1 MIYLDYS
8 ANTPAD
14 SRVLERFCE
23 VERSCPGNA
32 NSRHQAGRDAKRV
45 IDHATQS
52 IAGLLS
58 AQPAEV
64 IYTSG
69 ASEANNFA
77 LKGLAKLSRHLGRH
91 IISTPLEHS
100 SVSGTLTALQEHG
113 YEIDLVDIRR
123 DGTIDLEHLK
133 ELLRPDT
140 IAVAVTL
147 VDSELGVVQ
156 PVKEISE
163 ILQAWPNCH
172 LHVDATQAVG
182 KIPVSFEGV
191 DTMSLTAHKFYG
203 LNGIGLLL
211 KRRRLALEPLIHG
224 GESTT
229 IYRSGTPTVA
239 LAASLETALNS
250 AVNELPERSAR
261 VKEANL
267 YLRTALSKYPKVRI
281 NSPESAI
288 PHILNLSVENVKGTV
303 FQRELDA
310 EGVCISVK
318 SACSSDGLPSRA
330 VFAVSR
336 DRKNALSSWRISLSH
351 LTTQEE
357 LDGFL
362 RAFDACYTRLT
373 QLGEKRKDRAMKR
386 EMEPY
391 QLIERS
397 IIKKYRKELWT
408 PFIVAVKRY
417 ELIKAGDKIAVCIS
431 GGKDSMLMAKL
442 MQELQRHSDVPFELV
457 FLVMDPGYN
466 EINRQKIESNA
477 ELLHIP
483 VTIFESN
490 IFSVANNT
498 DKNPCYLCA
507 RMRRGH
513 LYSKAKE
520 LGCNK
525 IALGHHFNDVIETT
539 VMSMFY
545 GSQLQA
551 MPPMLHSTSFPGM
564 TLIRPMYCI
573 REEDILAWKRYN
585 ELEFIQCACRFTE
598 NCTMCDN
605 GGGGSKRQETKI
617 LLRRLKRDNPNI
629 ENSIFRSIHA
639 VALDTM
645 PGYKSEGVEHSFLER
660 FHAQEEAFNEE

>member
-14 SRVLERFCE
+14 SRVLGRFCE

-32 NSRHQAGRDAKRV
+32 NSRHQAGRDAKLV

-77 LKGLAKLSRHLGRH
+77 LKGLAKLSRHLGKH

-100 SVSGTLTALQEHG
+100 SVSGTLTALQEQG

-267 YLRTALSKYPKVRI
+267 YLRTALSKYIYRSGTPTVALAASLETALNSAVNELPERSARVKEANLYLRTALSKYPKVRI

-310 EGVCISVK
+310 EGVCVSVK

-362 RAFDACYTRLT
+362 RAFDACCTRLT
-373 QLGEKRKDRAMKR
+373 QL
-386 EMEPY
+386 
-391 QLIERS
+391 
-397 IIKKYRKELWT
+397 
-408 PFIVAVKRY
+408 
-417 ELIKAGDKIAVCIS
+417 
-431 GGKDSMLMAKL
+431 
-442 MQELQRHSDVPFELV
+442 
-457 FLVMDPGYN
+457 
-466 EINRQKIESNA
+466 
-477 ELLHIP
+477 
-483 VTIFESN
+483 
-490 IFSVANNT
+490 
-498 DKNPCYLCA
+498 
-507 RMRRGH
+507 
-513 LYSKAKE
+513 
-520 LGCNK
+520 
-525 IALGHHFNDVIETT
+525 
-539 VMSMFY
+539 
-545 GSQLQA
+545 
-551 MPPMLHSTSFPGM
+551 
-564 TLIRPMYCI
+564 
-573 REEDILAWKRYN
+573 
-585 ELEFIQCACRFTE
+585 
-598 NCTMCDN
+598 
-605 GGGGSKRQETKI
+605 
-617 LLRRLKRDNPNI
+617 
-629 ENSIFRSIHA
+629 
-639 VALDTM
+639 
-645 PGYKSEGVEHSFLER
+645 
-660 FHAQEEAFNEE
+660 

>member
-32 NSRHQAGRDAKRV
+32 NSRHQAGRDAKLV

-77 LKGLAKLSRHLGRH
+77 LKGLAKLSRHLGKH

-100 SVSGTLTALQEHG
+100 SVSGTLTALQEQG

-182 KIPVSFEGV
+182 KIPVSF
-191 DTMSLTAHKFYG
+191 YG

-239 LAASLETALNS
+239 LAASLETALDS

-310 EGVCISVK
+310 EGVCVSVK

-373 QLGEKRKDRAMKR
+373 QL
-386 EMEPY
+386 
-391 QLIERS
+391 
-397 IIKKYRKELWT
+397 
-408 PFIVAVKRY
+408 
-417 ELIKAGDKIAVCIS
+417 
-431 GGKDSMLMAKL
+431 
-442 MQELQRHSDVPFELV
+442 
-457 FLVMDPGYN
+457 
-466 EINRQKIESNA
+466 
-477 ELLHIP
+477 
-483 VTIFESN
+483 
-490 IFSVANNT
+490 
-498 DKNPCYLCA
+498 
-507 RMRRGH
+507 
-513 LYSKAKE
+513 
-520 LGCNK
+520 
-525 IALGHHFNDVIETT
+525 
-539 VMSMFY
+539 
-545 GSQLQA
+545 
-551 MPPMLHSTSFPGM
+551 
-564 TLIRPMYCI
+564 
-573 REEDILAWKRYN
+573 
-585 ELEFIQCACRFTE
+585 
-598 NCTMCDN
+598 
-605 GGGGSKRQETKI
+605 
-617 LLRRLKRDNPNI
+617 
-629 ENSIFRSIHA
+629 
-639 VALDTM
+639 
-645 PGYKSEGVEHSFLER
+645 
-660 FHAQEEAFNEE
+660 